1 MASKLDRLQKKGFKV
16 NEAALSKIARGDQ
29 EPGGEYSEINID
41 DIEENPDNALYRE
54 LDTEE
59 DIALLADDIRRA
71 GLLHNLVVFPKTG
84 VGGKYVLLSGE
95 RRLRAARMAG
105 LSEVPCIVME
115 LDLEEASFIALVE
128 NLQRNDLDFLE
139 ESRGIAQ
146 LIRLFG
152 LSQEECARRLGKSQS
167 AVANKLRLL
176 RLPEDVLNAMRN
188 AGLTERHGRAL
199 LRLETPDEQRAALA
213 YILSRDLNV
222 AATDAYIDRLL
233 EAKAAPESERQKTFI
248 LKDVRVFLNTISHS
262 LDLMKQ
268 GGIDA
273 GMQRQETDD
282 ALILTINIPK
292 VRRREPDA
300 QRGEPVPVG

>member
-1 MASKLDRLQKKGFKV
+1 MQFSNHRSRADRGSIVYLAVDAIAPSAVQPRQNFSPAQL
-16 NEAALSKIARGDQ
+16 EELSRSIAEYGVLSPLTVRPRQ
-29 EPGGEYSEINID
+29 GGY
-41 DIEENPDNALYRE
+41 E
-54 LDTEE
+54 LV
-59 DIALLADDIRRA
+59 A
-71 GLLHNLVVFPKTG
+71 
-84 VGGKYVLLSGE
+84 GE

-105 LSEVPCIVME
+105 LHEVPCIIME

-139 ESRGIAQ
+139 EARGIAQ

-199 LRLETPDEQRAALA
+199 LRLPNPVAQRAALE
-213 YILSRDLNV
+213 YIVDNGLTV
-222 AATDAYIDRLL
+222 AATDAYIDALL
-233 EAKAAPESERQKTFI
+233 SAPEEAEQKDEEKPEKRRTFV
-248 LKDVRVFLNTISHS
+248 LKDVRVFLNTLSRSI
-262 LDLMKQ
+262 DLMKQ

-273 GMQRQETDD
+273 GIQREETDD
-282 ALILTINIPK
+282 SLILTISIPK
-292 VRRREPDA
+292 ARQPS
-300 QRGEPVPVG
+300 QNG